1 MESLIAHGQ
10 DFAVALGCGLLI
22 GIERER
28 RKGRG
33 AGRAPAGVRTFTLT
47 SLAGALAQSL
57 GQPLLVAA
65 GAVLVLALIAV
76 HYVRT
81 RSSDPGITTELALFV
96 TYLLGVASIGMSGT
110 AAAGAVVVALLLF
123 SRTRLHRFSTQVLTE
138 QEVRDALILA
148 GAALVVMPLIPERPI
163 GLLGGL
169 DPSVLWRLVV
179 VLLAL
184 QAAGYVAMRA
194 LGPRIGLALSG
205 LASGFVSSTATF
217 GAMGARARA
226 LPALTGA
233 CVAGALFSNIATLI
247 QMAVVAATVSPPVL
261 ALMWPVFAAGGAASV
276 VAALFAASR
285 TTRQAA
291 DPPVIERVF
300 DLPGSLAFAA
310 ILSGVTALAAWFG
323 DRFGPSAAMIGTAV
337 AGFVDVH
344 ASLASVGAIVQSG
357 RLEAAQAVLPV
368 LLGFTA
374 NTASK
379 AIAAFVSGGLAYA
392 SRVLP
397 GLLLLLAVVWSVAFL
412 R

>member
-10 DFAVALGCGLLI
+10 DFAVALGRGLLI

-28 RKGRG
+28 RKGQG

-47 SLAGALAQSL
+47 ALAGALAQSL

-65 GAVLVLALIAV
+65 GAALVLALIAI
-76 HYVRT
+76 HYLRT

-123 SRTRLHRFSTQVLTE
+123 SRSRLHRFSTQVLDE
-138 QEVRDALILA
+138 HEVRDALILA
-148 GAALVVMPLIPERPI
+148 GAALVVMPLIPDRPI
-163 GLLGGL
+163 ALAGGL
-169 DPSVLWRLVV
+169 DPRVLWRLVV

-217 GAMGARARA
+217 GAMGSRARA
-226 LPALTGA
+226 MPALGGA
-233 CVAGALFSNIATLI
+233 CVAGALFSNVATLV

-261 ALMWPVFAAGGAASV
+261 SRMWPVFVAGGAASV
-276 VAALFAASR
+276 ATAVFAASR
-285 TTRQAA
+285 TPRQAA
-291 DPPVIERVF
+291 DPPVIDRVF
-300 DLPGSLAFAA
+300 DLPGSLMFAA

-323 DRFGPSAAMIGTAV
+323 DRFGPSAAVIGTAL

-344 ASLASVGAIVQSG
+344 ASMASVCAIVQSG
-357 RLEAAQAVLPV
+357 RLDAAQAVMPV
-368 LLGFTA
+368 LLGFSA
-374 NTASK
+374 NTMSK
-379 AIAAFVSGGLAYA
+379 AIAAFVSGGAAFAL
-392 SRVLP
+392 RVLP
-397 GLLLLLAVVWSVAFL
+397 GLLLLLAVVWSVAL
-412 R
+412 LS